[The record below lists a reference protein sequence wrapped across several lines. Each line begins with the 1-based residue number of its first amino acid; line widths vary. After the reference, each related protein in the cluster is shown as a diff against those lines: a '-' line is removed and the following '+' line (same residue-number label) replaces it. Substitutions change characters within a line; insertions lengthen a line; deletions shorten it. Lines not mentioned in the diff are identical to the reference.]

1 MNLEK
6 VDFGYL
12 ENQLNERLENL
23 GKWNVDI
30 NDEDKY
36 TLKVTLTLPPF
47 VPAIDEESG
56 ELWYVCTR
64 KNINLRYKVKENKYL
79 FQSDDKELLEFL
91 FDEYLEVEDNG

>member
-1 MNLEK
+1 MNLK
-6 VDFGYL
+6 NVDFDYL
-12 ENQLNERLENL
+12 ETQINEQLEYI

-30 NDEDKY
+30 SDEDKY
-36 TLKVTLTLPPF
+36 SLKVTLTLPPF
-47 VPAIDEESG
+47 VPAIDEETG

-64 KNINLRYKVKENKYL
+64 KNINLRYKVKDNEYL